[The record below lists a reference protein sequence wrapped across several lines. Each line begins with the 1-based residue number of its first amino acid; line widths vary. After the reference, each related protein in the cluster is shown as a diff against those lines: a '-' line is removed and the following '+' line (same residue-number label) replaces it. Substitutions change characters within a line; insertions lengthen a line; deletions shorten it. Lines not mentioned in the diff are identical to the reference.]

1 MDNAGDGQNV
11 TLTFD
16 ILLLDTIKRMRD
28 NYADNNQERYFKY
41 FEIALQ
47 LVLPHL
53 DIEIRKG
60 IETDFKKLR
69 SEEAKIK
76 DTTANEQ
83 TKKLEYLKLQE
94 SFATAHRYYIM
105 LALTK
110 VGIVR
115 TSEEGLIDFDSI
127 EVESL
132 KRVIR
137 AGSGLPSSLKEAGLM
152 PENKP
157 EEKKGAA

>member
-1 MDNAGDGQNV
+1 MENAGDGQNV

-28 NYADNNQERYFKY
+28 NYADNNQERYYKY

-47 LVLPHL
+47 LVLAHL

-60 IETDFKKLR
+60 VETDFKKLK
-69 SEEAKIK
+69 SEEKKIK
-76 DTTANEQ
+76 ESGANEQ
-83 TKKLEYLKLQE
+83 TKKLELLKIQE
-94 SFATAHRYYIM
+94 SFANDHRYYIM

-137 AGSGLPSSLKEAGLM
+137 AGSGLPSSLKEAGLL
-152 PENKP
+152 PETKP
-157 EEKKGAA
+157 EEKKGAT